1 MESSKTA
8 EKRSLIE
15 KEAEYIVQ
23 YVRGFKVCSIKDES
37 AIEEILAALNN
48 LHATVDRIEEA
59 HQRRII
65 LISEMAKTISAMEED
80 HKQFASMHKKTTAD

>member
-1 MESSKTA
+1 M
-8 EKRSLIE
+8 
-15 KEAEYIVQ
+15 
-23 YVRGFKVCSIKDES
+23 RGFKVFSAKDEA

-65 LISEMAKTISAMEED
+65 LMNEMAKTISAMEED
-80 HKQFASMHKKTTAD
+80 HKQFASMYRKTTAE